1 VGALLDVVFH
11 HVCVSGLD
19 KNLLAV
25 SHSLQYFFVVLFL
38 AHDGFLFLVLQALLS
53 YLDLGDIVLPKFAKF
68 LLEHEF
74 VVLSPHVIFDLFLTA
89 LQFQHDLLVPS
100 LDRLGVVALA

>member
-25 SHSLQYFFVVLFL
+25 PHSLQYFFVVLFL
-38 AHDGFLFLVLQALLS
+38 THDGFLFLVLQALLS
-53 YLDLGDIVLPKFAKF
+53 YLDLGDIVLSKFAQ
-68 LLEHEF
+68 LLLKHEF
-74 VVLSPHVIFDLFLTA
+74 VVLSPHVIFNLFLTA
-89 LQFQHDLLVPS
+89 LQLQHYLLVPC
-100 LDRLGVVALA
+100 LYRLGIVALA